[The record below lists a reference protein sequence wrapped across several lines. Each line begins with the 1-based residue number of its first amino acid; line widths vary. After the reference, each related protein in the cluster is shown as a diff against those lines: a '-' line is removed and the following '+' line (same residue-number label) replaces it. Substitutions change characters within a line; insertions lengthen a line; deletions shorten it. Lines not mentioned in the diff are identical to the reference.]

1 MMVYRLL
8 NRIFVGVVVVA
19 SSLAA
24 SAGIRPNGWH
34 ELKTTNFTLV
44 TDLPVQE
51 AKLRIQELELFR
63 AVVLKVTNAEA
74 DSGGLPTKAY
84 VFSRR
89 KDFSQVTKKGGV
101 LGWFRSSL
109 RGNVMAYSAKT
120 TGLQNRLVAQHEYV
134 HSIMAASG
142 AVYPR
147 WYSEGLA
154 DMLGAIYIKDGRVV
168 IGGEIVGRIKRL
180 SAGDVYVPLSRII
193 SKEDIW
199 NWNVYLASFFYSMSW
214 ATVNYMYT
222 GRLVGKDDHGKN
234 LPEYLNLISKGIPS
248 LEAFKSSFGISPKK
262 MEEEVLEFLTIKRRG
277 VLAIPADRF
286 EFDDSLQIRR
296 LDEKQVLYEIAY
308 LMVERNPKGARKLFK
323 EILSDDPSNKRA
335 AAGIAVSW
343 QMEKKWDKG
352 LKAAAAALDDKDHIP
367 SLEYAD
373 MVLLFCMQ
381 SKRSASNERLLLT
394 AISEYEKVLVLKPN
408 DPEAQIG
415 LAKSFSLLS
424 KKLEVARDYAKA
436 VLHLVPGDAE
446 VNYLLG
452 HIFVQLGEYENA
464 LKYLLTASRLT
475 HSERLLAM
483 IRIDLLIINAVDG
496 GSSD

>member
-1 MMVYRLL
+1 
-8 NRIFVGVVVVA
+8 
-19 SSLAA
+19 
-24 SAGIRPNGWH
+24 
-34 ELKTTNFTLV
+34 
-44 TDLPVQE
+44 
-51 AKLRIQELELFR
+51 
-63 AVVLKVTNAEA
+63 
-74 DSGGLPTKAY
+74 
-84 VFSRR
+84 
-89 KDFSQVTKKGGV
+89 
-101 LGWFRSSL
+101 
-109 RGNVMAYSAKT
+109 
-120 TGLQNRLVAQHEYV
+120 
-134 HSIMAASG
+134 
-142 AVYPR
+142 
-147 WYSEGLA
+147 
-154 DMLGAIYIKDGRVV
+154 
-168 IGGEIVGRIKRL
+168 
-180 SAGDVYVPLSRII
+180 
-193 SKEDIW
+193 
-199 NWNVYLASFFYSMSW
+199 
-214 ATVNYMYT
+214 
-222 GRLVGKDDHGKN
+222 
-234 LPEYLNLISKGIPS
+234 
-248 LEAFKSSFGISPKK
+248 
-262 MEEEVLEFLTIKRRG
+262 
-277 VLAIPADRF
+277 
-286 EFDDSLQIRR
+286 
-296 LDEKQVLYEIAY
+296 
-308 LMVERNPKGARKLFK
+308 MVERNPKGARKLFK

-352 LKAAAAALDDKDHIP
+352 LKAVAAALDDKDHIP

-394 AISEYEKVLVLKPN
+394 AISEYGKVLVLKPN